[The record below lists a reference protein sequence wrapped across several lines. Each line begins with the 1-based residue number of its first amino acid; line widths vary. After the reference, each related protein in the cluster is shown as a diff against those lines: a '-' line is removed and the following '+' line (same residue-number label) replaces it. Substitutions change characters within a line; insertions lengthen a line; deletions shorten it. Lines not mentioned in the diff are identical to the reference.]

1 MVLLSA
7 EPMRRFEPKSVC
19 EKVSQRQR
27 DCVQIQPPHQGVL
40 GDFREGKRP
49 SSDGT
54 TAASSECS
62 GIKSD
67 TVCKVL
73 CSVLEVSL

>member
-1 MVLLSA
+1 MNIREEKNIMLCYSLGG
-7 EPMRRFEPKSVC
+7 
-19 EKVSQRQR
+19 KVSQRQR